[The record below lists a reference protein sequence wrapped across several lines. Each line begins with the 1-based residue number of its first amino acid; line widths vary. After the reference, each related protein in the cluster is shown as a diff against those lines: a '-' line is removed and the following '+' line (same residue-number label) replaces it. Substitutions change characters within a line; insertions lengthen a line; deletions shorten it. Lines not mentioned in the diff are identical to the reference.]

1 MRGQEM
7 KVKLNKPARVNCLPG
22 EVEVTEAEYERLQL
36 LNLVDLPI
44 EKETR
49 ETPEAKTQRTTR
61 KK

>member
-1 MRGQEM
+1 M
-7 KVKLNKPARVNCLPG
+7 VKCLPG
-22 EVEVTEAEYERLQL
+22 EIEVDEAEYTRLQI

-49 ETPEAKTQRTTR
+49 EIPEEKVKRTTR